1 MTSIY
6 LVRHCQ
12 AQGNV
17 NRVFQGR
24 IDSEISEEGRRQLDR
39 LAERFRR
46 IPLDAVYTSPLQ
58 RARLTAEAL
67 NRYHGLPVRTDARF
81 IEIDGG
87 CWEGHSWEEFPHTDP
102 QQCDDWLNAPWR
114 FQTRGGEAMACVYA
128 RMAEGLTAVAAAH
141 PGEAVAVAS
150 HGCAIRNALCWARGW
165 PIERLGEVPW
175 ADNTAVA
182 LLAWEEGRPRIVFE
196 NDCSNLE
203 EKPSQVETSSW
214 WRK

>member
-24 IDSEISEEGRRQLDR
+24 IDSEISEEGQHQLDR
-39 LAERFRR
+39 LAERFRE
-46 IPLDAVYTSPLQ
+46 ISLDAIYTSPLR
-58 RARLTAEAL
+58 RARRTAEAL
-67 NRYHGLPVRTDARF
+67 NRYHSLPLQVDARF

-87 CWEGHSWEEFPHTDP
+87 CWEGRSWEEFPHTHP
-102 QQCDDWLNAPWR
+102 QDCDHWLHTPWS
-114 FQTRGGEAMACVYA
+114 FQAEGGEAMISVYT
-128 RMAEGLTAVAAAH
+128 RMGEGLMALAAAY
-141 PGEAVAVAS
+141 PGGTVAVAS

-165 PIERLGEVPW
+165 PIERLNDVPW
-175 ADNTAVA
+175 SDNTAVT
-182 LLAWEEGRPRIVFE
+182 LLRWEGEAPRIVWE
-196 NDCSNLE
+196 NDCSHLE
-203 EKPSQVETSSW
+203 EKPSMVETASW

>member
-141 PGEAVAVAS
+141 PG
-150 HGCAIRNALCWARGW
+150 RGGGGGF
-165 PIERLGEVPW
+165 PRLRHPQRPVLGAW
-175 ADNTAVA
+175 LAHRTA
-182 LLAWEEGRPRIVFE
+182 GRGPLGGQYRRGPAGVGGRQAP
-196 NDCSNLE
+196 DCL
-203 EKPSQVETSSW
+203 
-214 WRK
+214 